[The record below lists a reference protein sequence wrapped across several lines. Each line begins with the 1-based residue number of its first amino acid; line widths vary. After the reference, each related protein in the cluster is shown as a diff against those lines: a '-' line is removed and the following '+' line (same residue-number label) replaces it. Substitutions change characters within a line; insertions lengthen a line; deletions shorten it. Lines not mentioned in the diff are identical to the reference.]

1 MRYAPVT
8 DDFLASFPYAQS
20 KIASNGKPCTTNS
33 SVCDIA
39 TL

>member
-20 KIASNGKPCTTNS
+20 KIASKRKPNTTN
-33 SVCDIA
+33 A
-39 TL
+39 FAMA